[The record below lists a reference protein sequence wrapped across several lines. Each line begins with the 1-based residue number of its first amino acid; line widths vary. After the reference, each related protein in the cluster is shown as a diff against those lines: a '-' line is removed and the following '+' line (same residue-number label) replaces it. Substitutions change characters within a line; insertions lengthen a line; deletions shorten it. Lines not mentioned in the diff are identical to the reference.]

1 MTVKSTFAATDPT
14 GYERY
19 MGRFSQRLAPVFV
32 EWGRVTRGERVLDV
46 GCGTCNLTLAV
57 AKGGVAAVT
66 GIDASAP
73 YLDFARARTTHP
85 RIAFELGDA
94 YELPYADNVVD
105 RTLSMLTL
113 DVLAEPGRAM
123 AEMRRVT

>member
-32 EWGRVTRGERVLDV
+32 EWGRVPRGERVL
-46 GCGTCNLTLAV
+46 
-57 AKGGVAAVT
+57 
-66 GIDASAP
+66 
-73 YLDFARARTTHP
+73 
-85 RIAFELGDA
+85 DA
-94 YELPYADNVVD
+94 YELPYADNVFD

-123 AEMRRVT
+123 GRDATGHTSGRLGGGPRQRLPLWLHCVLTRPGHHG